1 MTAGNS
7 EREITGYV
15 MLTGPKIVFLAA
27 WLVLFNAAVASE
39 TVSINYVGGSVCA
52 ECHE

>member
-1 MTAGNS
+1 
-7 EREITGYV
+7 

-39 TVSINYVGGSVCA
+39 TVSI
-52 ECHE
+52 